1 MATVY
6 GAPSTAWVLI
16 RLEPEEDPEVLGV
29 FASKGMGLRATD
41 EAVRADEEASYMLA
55 EAEVHQ

>member
-1 MATVY
+1 MATVD

-16 RLEPEEDPEVLGV
+16 RLEPEVLGA

-41 EAVRADEEASYMLA
+41 EAVRADEEASYTLA
-55 EAEVHQ
+55 EAEVRQ

>member
-1 MATVY
+1 MATVD

-29 FASKGMGLRATD
+29 FESKDMGLHAMD
-41 EAVRADEEASYMLA
+41 EGDYTRWMRP
-55 EAEVHQ
+55 